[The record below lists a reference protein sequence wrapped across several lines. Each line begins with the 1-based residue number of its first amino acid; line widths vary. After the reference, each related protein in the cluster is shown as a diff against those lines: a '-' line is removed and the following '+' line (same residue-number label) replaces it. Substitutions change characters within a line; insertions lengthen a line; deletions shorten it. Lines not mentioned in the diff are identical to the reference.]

1 MGKSNLFFTNV
12 LLFLFCML
20 YFKSKK
26 KRFAV
31 SFFIPN
37 PNGDICMKG
46 EKKFHE
52 EKYHE
57 VFNKKELFDKLVPL
71 VENTAMRFNVIPVE
85 IDFSKENHRWYL
97 RIFIYSKDREITLD
111 DCENMSRSLGDFLD
125 ELIPFKFNLEI
136 SSPGLER
143 KIKSDREYLIFT
155 GKDIQIKLKNGI
167 DDTYE
172 KQFVCK
178 IVDFDEKEGLKVF
191 LYGRKEEVIIKKDNI
206 ISARLYSP
214 DL

>member
-1 MGKSNLFFTNV
+1 
-12 LLFLFCML
+12 
-20 YFKSKK
+20 
-26 KRFAV
+26 
-31 SFFIPN
+31 
-37 PNGDICMKG
+37 MKG
-46 EKKFHE
+46 EKKIHE

>member
-1 MGKSNLFFTNV
+1 
-12 LLFLFCML
+12 
-20 YFKSKK
+20 
-26 KRFAV
+26 
-31 SFFIPN
+31 
-37 PNGDICMKG
+37 MKG

-52 EKYHE
+52 EKFHE
-57 VFNKKELFDKLVPL
+57 NFNKKELFEKLVPL

-143 KIKSDREYLIFT
+143 KIKSDREYLIFV

-178 IVDFDEKEGLKVF
+178 IVDFDENEGLKVF
-191 LYGRKEEVIIKKDNI
+191 LYGRKEEVIIKKENI